1 MDSIHRRMVFPLS
14 QQLAEEYEALDKHI
28 CSRMDHAEKNCRKLH
43 MGAVPFSPAY
53 KVATLTVEYCTRREK
68 YTLGLERN
76 IRLLVTLQK
85 QLEITYDPSLTL
97 IQIKEKLQQARRD
110 RRDCKRRAKSLQ
122 QEFRYRLAAAKE
134 AAGEG
139 KVATILRNMS
149 RVEAQRASAWNTKF
163 MLGTTRNG
171 SST

>member
-1 MDSIHRRMVFPLS
+1 
-14 QQLAEEYEALDKHI
+14 
-28 CSRMDHAEKNCRKLH
+28 

-53 KVATLTVEYCTRREK
+53 KAATLAVEYWTRREH
-68 YTLGLERN
+68 YTLGFSRN

-85 QLEITYDPSLTL
+85 QLEKIYDPSLTL

-122 QEFRYRLAAAKE
+122 QEYRYRLAAAKE

-139 KVATILRNMS
+139 KAANIL
-149 RVEAQRASAWNTKF
+149 
-163 MLGTTRNG
+163 
-171 SST
+171 